1 MIKILPLVVL
11 TATCFAGTG
20 ELEVRVRPTA
30 AGPQIHVDG
39 KPVPPRF
46 FFYWAGS
53 RSSETNAATL
63 RTVAAAGVDLI
74 EVGIAHSFL
83 SPKRE
88 RVRWTAFEGPDDW
101 SIADDQVRKAIEAHP
116 NGKFLL
122 RVFVNAPKAVLEAN
136 PDWCMRFE
144 DDDAEKGPRMASPS
158 CRPYREAVCAYLKR
172 AVKHFSET
180 FPNHYAGIHPSGQN
194 SGEFFY
200 DKAWT
205 KLSGYDKHTLAAW
218 RKWLAERGESAA
230 ATAEVPTPAERKA
243 KEDGSVLLDPVKR
256 RRVIQFNQF
265 LQDEMSDFVAEMAR
279 ACREASGDKKLVVFF
294 YGYAWEFNALPNGPA
309 ASGHYGLMRLLEK
322 APRAIDILCG
332 PIGYFNRRYPDGF
345 APVMSAAETLASHG
359 ILWLNEDDTR
369 TYRDPRRDRL
379 YTQEGTL
386 TTCENNCKV
395 MLRNTAQEAIRGLGS
410 WWMDLYGHGWYDDP
424 ALWEVQRRLW
434 PSERALLAR
443 PRPYTPDVAA
453 IVGEQSQLHFSA
465 GAQAV
470 TRPLIYTVR
479 GEFDK
484 AGVRYGQYLLEDVL
498 KNPPPAKVQVFLSAN
513 YLTSA
518 DRAALAKDRVE
529 HPERVR
535 VWCFA
540 PGYLSDRGA
549 DEKGIT
555 EVTGFSV
562 KRIDKSGDK
571 IRPFFSPDAEGGEV
585 WARFPDGSPS
595 VAARSAGAGM
605 DVFCAIPELTADVI
619 RRAAKAAGVH
629 LYLKSG
635 NAGVYADAGFVSVQ
649 ALEDGE
655 VAIDF
660 GETGD
665 IVDAITGE
673 KVGQGPVY
681 SVSLTAG
688 DARLFRVI
696 SAKGDALPPLPES
709 RAPFEQSEDFARRPV
724 SLVSYPFMPQFHVKD
739 RENLL
744 TWAEFVGGNKVAV
757 VNGCDLRVR
766 GAGRTGFGRIALYNC
781 GSDTTA
787 LAWRNNDP
795 YMRGLDCWLSVD
807 FVDGKPDPQA
817 RYRDSFPDAVLTVDD
832 AARRTEWKR
841 KCKLPDGTEG
851 EVGYSVSAIGDGLLA
866 VDFNGG
872 RLPVEVK
879 VFKPIWVSGITFD
892 VAGETRLQVNR
903 AREEARF
910 EIIFPDGKVE
920 ATSGSEC
927 AKATEAIQVPHYV
940 WRSNAASGR
949 VIIDICGSTELV
961 HPTHNSQLTTHNSST
976 IDFWAEDAVDV
987 PRDPTGNFV
996 PNGSFEL
1003 GLAYWTY
1010 NWGGTSWDDV
1020 AATGGPLEYVTD
1032 EAKVGD
1038 KALCMRASKTRGAY
1052 EHLRSAGMSIEPGV
1066 PHILSAWVKRAAGE
1080 EGVAKITIQAQSTHK
1095 LGRVTSPQG
1104 EAAKASVTLE
1114 DNEWRFVEIPFTSVV
1129 GDCMVFLSGGG
1140 AAVVVD
1146 GVRVERATNDFNA
1159 ESQSRRECGR
1169 AYPPAEGCPR
1179 SGCPSRGGRPCPP
1192 HCVEARLET
1201 ASAENIVCAGTPID
1215 ARLVLS
1221 GADGAE
1227 GSVRVSVRNFYNET
1241 VYDKTFAFKLPKDK
1255 ILPLNFDTKKLG
1267 TGVFVLGT
1275 EFIIE
1280 NNLDNGKQLSDG
1292 RRATARR
1299 DACQYRSPYQRFA
1312 VLKPLEGK
1320 HPTANF
1326 YVQFPYYERGSNG
1339 EKLARYA
1346 KAIGITT
1353 TTWERNSAFADTNA
1367 PTAQLRRK
1375 YGITARLHC
1384 VSSELAQKYPDRF
1397 GPGKEGL
1404 KAFTNAVPEQIA
1416 FIENEAYLAGL
1427 GAAPDDNWWAL
1438 WNEED
1443 GQLPTLRNAKSSEAR
1458 YAACESWF
1466 EYQYACWKGLKKA
1479 FDERGVKLMYAPTHG
1494 SCNYINTERREMIDF
1509 FMEVAAKRGFHYD
1522 FIAVHTYWGLDKSFM
1537 GYSDRDED
1545 AALLLSRM
1553 AHYGYPETTPVMFSE
1568 GFNFLPFTIQR
1579 WYAEGSADNYNNG
1592 VGVSLDLGWREFL
1605 QVGSMARLY
1614 VMDLKYWPR
1623 VMTSHTWQHRL
1634 VADAQMSPYMWNM
1647 VPNTLGHLLPSPK
1660 FLGDVKRDG
1669 WRAYVFRQDDHGVAA
1684 VWTNERQVE
1693 LGRKKGKVLQLKGD
1707 VRFVDLMGNRRATP
1721 PSGADGT
1728 IAVPLTPA
1736 PLFVVSCD
1744 AEGLLKAF
1752 EEAMQ

>member
-53 RSSETNAATL
+53 RASETNAATL

-122 RVFVNAPKAVLEAN
+122 RIFVNAPKAVLESN
-136 PDWCMRFE
+136 PDWCMKFE
-144 DDDAEKGPRMASPS
+144 DDDDVKGERMASPS
-158 CRPYREAVCAYLKR
+158 CRQYREAVCAYLKR

-218 RKWLAERGESAA
+218 RKWLAERGESDA

-243 KEDGSVLLDPVKR
+243 KDDGSVLLDPVKR

-294 YGYAWEFNALPNGPA
+294 YGYAWEFNSLPNGPA
-309 ASGHYGLMRLLEK
+309 VSGHYGLMRLIEK
-322 APRAIDILCG
+322 APGAIDILCG

-345 APVMSAAETLASHG
+345 APVMSAAETLARHG

-369 TYRDPRRDRL
+369 TCRDPRRDRL

-395 MLRNTAQEAIRGLGS
+395 MLRNTAKEAIRGLGS

-465 GAQAV
+465 ESRAV

-498 KNPPPAKVQVFLSAN
+498 KNPPPAKVHVFLSAN
-513 YLTSA
+513 YLTAA

-605 DVFCAIPELTADVI
+605 DVFCATPELTADVI

-655 VAIDF
+655 VAVDF

-665 IVDAITGE
+665 IVDAMTGE
-673 KVGQGPVY
+673 KVGEGPVY
-681 SVSLTAG
+681 SVSLKAG

-696 SAKGDALPPLPES
+696 SAKGGALPPLPVA
-709 RAPFEQSEDFARRPV
+709 RAPFEQTEDFARRPV
-724 SLVSYPFMPQFHVKD
+724 SLVSYPFMSQFYVKD
-739 RENLL
+739 RENLF
-744 TWAEFVGGNKVAV
+744 TWAEFIGGNKVAV

-807 FVDGKPDPQA
+807 FIDGKPDPQA

-832 AARRTEWKR
+832 VARRTEWKR

-872 RLPVEVK
+872 GLPVEVK
-879 VFKPIWVSGITFD
+879 VFKPIWVNGITFD

-910 EIIFPDGKVE
+910 EIVFPDGKVE
-920 ATSGSEC
+920 ATSGSER

-949 VIIDICGSTELV
+949 VIIDLCGSTT
-961 HPTHNSQLTTHNSST
+961 PNSST
-976 IDFWAEDAVDV
+976 LNSSTPTSGIIDFWAEDAVDV

-996 PNGSFEL
+996 PNGSFEQ
-1003 GLAYWTY
+1003 GLAYWSY

-1066 PHILSAWVKRAAGE
+1066 PHVLSAWVKRAAGE
-1080 EGVAKITIQAQSTHK
+1080 EGAAKITIQAQSTHK

-1104 EAAKASVTLE
+1104 DAATKSVTLT
-1114 DNEWRFVEIPFTSVV
+1114 DNEWRFVEVPFTSVL
-1129 GDCMVFLSGGG
+1129 GDCMVFLSGSG
-1140 AAVVVD
+1140 AAALVD
-1146 GVRVERATNDFNA
+1146 GVRVEREEVNGV
-1159 ESQSRRECGR
+1159 SRVERVEHVEEMLETANGR
-1169 AYPPAEGCPR
+1169 AG
-1179 SGCPSRGGRPCPP
+1179 SPCPP
-1192 HCVEARLET
+1192 QCVEGRLET
-1201 ASAENIVCAGTPID
+1201 ASAENIVCAGAPIN

-1221 GADGAE
+1221 GPDGVE
-1227 GSVRVSVRNFYNET
+1227 GSVRVTVRNFYNET
-1241 VYDKTFAFKLPKDK
+1241 VYDNTLKFTLPKDK
-1255 ILPLNFDTKKLG
+1255 VLPLDFDPACLG

-1275 EFIIE
+1275 EFDVK
-1280 NNLDNGKQLSDG
+1280 NNLNN
-1292 RRATARR
+1292 
-1299 DACQYRSPYQRFA
+1299 YRSPYQRFA
-1312 VLKPLEGK
+1312 ILKPLDGTHE
-1320 HPTANF
+1320 TANF

-1367 PTAQLRRK
+1367 PTARLRRK

-1416 FIENEAYLAGL
+1416 FIEKEAYLAGL

-1479 FDERGVKLMYAPTHG
+1479 FDERGLKLMYAPTHG

-1623 VMTSHTWQHRL
+1623 AMTSHTWQSRL

-1647 VPNTLGHLLPSPK
+1647 VPNTMGHILPSPK
-1660 FLGDVKRDG
+1660 FVGDVKRDG
-1669 WRAYVFRQDDHGVAA
+1669 WRAYVFRQGDYGVAA
-1684 VWTNERQVE
+1684 VWTNERQAE
-1693 LGRKKGKVLQLKGD
+1693 LGRKKGRMLKLALPKD
-1707 VRFVDLMGNRRATP
+1707 VRFVDLMGNDRATP
-1721 PSGADGT
+1721 PADADGI

-1736 PLFVVSCD
+1736 PLFVVAHD
-1744 AEGLLKAF
+1744 AEGLLKVF
-1752 EEAMQ
+1752 EEAR